1 MLNRPG
7 PSRTPAPR
15 RKPAVAAAES
25 APSLPTAGRG
35 PDLGR
40 LENTLGYVLR
50 RAQLAVFKSFQ
61 STFRGVDITP
71 AQISVLII
79 IERNPGLTHTQ
90 VADALGIKRANFV
103 ALFDKLETR
112 RLVQRGPAADRRS
125 HALHLTPRGQALLK
139 RLHALSAEFEA
150 KLSAP
155 LGADG
160 RETLI
165 KLLNT
170 LIAPLESGDAGEVE
184 D

>member
-7 PSRTPAPR
+7 SSKAPAQR
-15 RKPAVAAAES
+15 RKPAAAAA
-25 APSLPTAGRG
+25 APPSEAAGGRG

-40 LENTLGYVLR
+40 LEHSLGYVLR

-61 STFRGVDITP
+61 SAFRSVDITP
-71 AQISVLII
+71 AQLSVLII

-139 RLHALSAEFEA
+139 RLHAISAEFEA
-150 KLSAP
+150 KVSAP
-155 LGADG
+155 LGAEG
-160 RETLI
+160 RETLFR
-165 KLLNT
+165 LLNA
-170 LIAPLESGDAGEVE
+170 LIMPLEGNGAGGAEE
-184 D
+184 